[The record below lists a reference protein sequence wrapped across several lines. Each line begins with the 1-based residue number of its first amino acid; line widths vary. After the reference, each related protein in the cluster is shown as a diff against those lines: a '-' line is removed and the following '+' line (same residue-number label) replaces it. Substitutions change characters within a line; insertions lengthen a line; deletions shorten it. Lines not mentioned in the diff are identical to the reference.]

1 MHVPWQIPSELE
13 TEGKERENYRD
24 MRRRKEIFHI
34 GIWFAFP
41 SDSQETL
48 GTTDTAQ
55 IAD

>member
-1 MHVPWQIPSELE
+1 MHVTWQIPSELE

-24 MRRRKEIFHI
+24 MRRRKETFHI